1 LTIVW
6 HVPAIVF
13 FVYTAALALTLRGLS
28 VRRRLCAAGAALAG
42 VGATAIAAN
51 TQVGSFLH
59 DWLLPPSVLLIAY
72 WSSGCLFVSA
82 MPRVERAFLGID
94 RACRVRELAGMLT
107 TSVAEL
113 LEIAYVG
120 VYFLVPIALALKL
133 AFSPDADADRFWTVI
148 LLVDFVCFAMLPW
161 IQTRPPRALELHDPW
176 SSSVRAHNLRLL
188 GATSIQ
194 VNTFPSGH
202 AAEALAAAL
211 LVTSAPAPIVI
222 VMFIAAVAV
231 AAGAVL
237 GRYHYLVDAVGGWL
251 VAIAICAAVS

>member
-1 LTIVW
+1 MIVW

-13 FVYTAALALTLRGLS
+13 FVYTASLALILRGLS
-28 VRRRLCAAGAALAG
+28 SKRRLCAAGAALAG
-42 VGATAIAAN
+42 LATTALASV
-51 TQVGSFLH
+51 TSVGSFLH

-82 MPRVERAFLGID
+82 MPRVERAFLDVD
-94 RACRVRELAGMLT
+94 RVFRVRELAGMMATGVVEVL
-107 TSVAEL
+107 EL
-113 LEIAYVG
+113 AYVG
-120 VYFLVPIALALKL
+120 VYVLIPIALALQL
-133 AFSPDADADRFWTVI
+133 TFAADADPDRFWTVI
-148 LLVDFVCFAMLPW
+148 LLVDFICFAMLPW
-161 IQTRPPRALELHDPW
+161 IQTRPPRALELGDPW

-211 LVTSAPAPIVI
+211 LVTSAPTPVVI
-222 VMFIAAVAV
+222 VMFLAALAV

-237 GRYHYLVDAVGGWL
+237 GRYHYLVDAVSGWL
-251 VAIAICAAVS
+251 VAIVICGAFS

>member
-1 LTIVW
+1 MIVW
-6 HVPAIVF
+6 HAPAIVF
-13 FVYTAALALTLRGLS
+13 FVYIAALALTLRGLS
-28 VRRRLCAAGAALAG
+28 PRRRACAAGAALAG
-42 VGATAIAAN
+42 ICATAFAAA
-51 TQVGSFLH
+51 TAVGSFLH

-82 MPRVERAFLGID
+82 MPRVERAFLGVD
-94 RACRVRELAGMLT
+94 RVCRVTELAGMLT
-107 TSVAEL
+107 TGVAEI
-113 LEIAYVG
+113 LELAYVG
-120 VYFLVPIALALKL
+120 VYVLIPIALALQL
-133 AFSPDADADRFWTVI
+133 AFTPDADPDRFWTVI

-161 IQTRPPRALELHDPW
+161 IQTRPPRALELRDPW

-211 LVTSAPAPIVI
+211 LVTSAPTPIVI
-222 VMFIAAVAV
+222 LMFIAALAV

-237 GRYHYLVDAVGGWL
+237 GRYHYLVDAVSGWL
-251 VAIAICAAVS
+251 VAIAICVALS

>member
-1 LTIVW
+1 MIVW

-13 FVYTAALALTLRGLS
+13 FFYTAALALTLRGLS
-28 VRRRLCAAGAALAG
+28 PRRRLWASGAALAG
-42 VGATAIAAN
+42 IGATAFAAA
-51 TQVGSFLH
+51 TPLGSFLH

-82 MPRVERAFLGID
+82 MPRVERAFLDVD
-94 RACRVRELAGMLT
+94 RAFRVPELAAMMT
-107 TSVAEL
+107 TGVVEILEL
-113 LEIAYVG
+113 AYVG
-120 VYFLVPIALALKL
+120 VYVLIPIALALQL
-133 AFSPDADADRFWTVI
+133 AFSPDADPDRFWTVI
-148 LLVDFVCFAMLPW
+148 LLVDFICFAMLPW
-161 IQTRPPRALELHDPW
+161 IQTRPPRALELRDPW

-211 LVTSAPAPIVI
+211 LVTSAPTPIVI
-222 VMFIAAVAV
+222 LMFIAALAV

-237 GRYHYLVDAVGGWL
+237 GRYHYLVDAVSGWL
-251 VAIAICAAVS
+251 VAIAICVALA

>member
-1 LTIVW
+1 MIVW

-13 FVYTAALALTLRGLS
+13 FVYTAALAFTLRGLS
-28 VRRRLCAAGAALAG
+28 SKRRLGAAGAALAG
-42 VGATAIAAN
+42 LAATLLAAA
-51 TQVGSFLH
+51 TPVGSFLH
-59 DWLLPPSVLLIAY
+59 EWLLPPSVLLIAY

-82 MPRVERAFLGID
+82 MPRVERAFLDVD
-94 RACRVRELAGMLT
+94 RVFRVRELAGMMAT
-107 TSVAEL
+107 GVAEI
-113 LEIAYVG
+113 LELAYVG
-120 VYFLVPIALALKL
+120 VYVLIPIALALQL
-133 AFSPDADADRFWTVI
+133 AFAPDADSDRFWTVI

-161 IQTRPPRALELHDPW
+161 IQTRPPRALELRDPW

-211 LVTSAPAPIVI
+211 LVTSAPTPIVI
-222 VMFIAAVAV
+222 LMFLAALAV

-237 GRYHYLVDAVGGWL
+237 GRYHYLVDAVSGWL
-251 VAIAICAAVS
+251 VAIAICVALA

>member
-1 LTIVW
+1 MIVW

-13 FVYTAALALTLRGLS
+13 FVYTATLAFTIRGLRS
-28 VRRRLCAAGAALAG
+28 RRRRYAAGAAIAGLA
-42 VGATAIAAN
+42 ATALAAV
-51 TQVGSFLH
+51 TPIGSFVH

-82 MPRVERAFLGID
+82 MPRVERAFLDVD
-94 RACRVRELAGMLT
+94 RAFRVTELAAMMT
-107 TSVAEL
+107 TGVVEILEL
-113 LEIAYVG
+113 AYLG
-120 VYFLVPIALALKL
+120 VYVLIPIALVLQL
-133 AFSPDADADRFWTVI
+133 AFAPDADPDRFWTVI

-161 IQTRPPRALELHDPW
+161 IQTRPPRALELREPW

-211 LVTSAPAPIVI
+211 LVTSAPTPIVI
-222 VMFIAAVAV
+222 VMFIAALAV
-231 AAGAVL
+231 SAGAVL
-237 GRYHYLVDAVGGWL
+237 GRYHYLVDAVSGWL
-251 VAIAICAAVS
+251 VAIAISVALG